1 MYVIGSSSGGRG
13 VPRTKR
19 SGCACHAL
27 RRTDC
32 RAFRRSKLGQ
42 GERLPGSA
50 AQCRCDGAERYTEA
64 LAGGRVYTKTNRRDP
79 DADDA
84 DAPL

>member
-1 MYVIGSSSGGRG
+1 MCLPCFKKNLLPGLSV
-13 VPRTKR
+13 
-19 SGCACHAL
+19 AQQ
-27 RRTDC
+27 
-32 RAFRRSKLGQ
+32 LGQ